1 MKIKIKVNKS
11 KSKNNLFTAWN
22 CHSKQ
27 KKAKL
32 ICSRPGTAIQNRKSK
47 INLFTAGNCHSNL
60 GRDWNAVTGIMAA
73 YFRNDG
79 WKEDIVLKEEMAK
92 YVKQGFQR
100 REMLDFLKRDFAQYA
115 WSLRT
120 VDRRLRHFD
129 IQYNDK
135 NVSVEEV
142 KDVVKKELDGPGKLL
157 GYRAM
162 HRKVR
167 QVHDLNVPRDL
178 VHAAM
183 YDLDPK
189 GLEARGPVGKKKTIP
204 KGSFTT
210 KGPNWVHSLD
220 GHDKLMGYQNST
232 FPLAVYG
239 CIDTASRKLLWLR
252 IWVTNS
258 DPKVIG
264 RWYLEY
270 LYEARIMPSMIRLDR
285 GTETGTMATIHA
297 FLRRN
302 HDDMDDPCES
312 IIYGPSTSNQVSTYL
327 FVYFFYVSVKKK
339 CECNWSCHI
348 RLLFLCFSLHYSA

>member
-1 MKIKIKVNKS
+1 MPFKTEKV
-11 KSKNNLFTAWN
+11 
-22 CHSKQ
+22 
-27 KKAKL
+27 KL

-100 REMLDFLKRDFAQYA
+100 REMLDFLKRDFAEYA

-189 GLEARGPVGKKKTIP
+189 SLEARGPVGKKKTIP

-327 FVYFFYVSVKKK
+327 FVYFF
-339 CECNWSCHI
+339 
-348 RLLFLCFSLHYSA
+348 

>member
-1 MKIKIKVNKS
+1 MEKR
-11 KSKNNLFTAWN
+11 F
-22 CHSKQ
+22 CQ
-27 KKAKL
+27 
-32 ICSRPGTAIQNRKSK
+32 ICMEP
-47 INLFTAGNCHSNL
+47 
-60 GRDWNAVTGIMAA
+60 
-73 YFRNDG
+73 
-79 WKEDIVLKEEMAK
+79 
-92 YVKQGFQR
+92 
-100 REMLDFLKRDFAQYA
+100 
-115 WSLRT
+115 SL
-120 VDRRLRHFD
+120 
-129 IQYNDK
+129 QYNDK

-142 KDVVKKELDGPGKLL
+142 KDVVKKELEGPGKLL

-167 QVHDLNVPRDL
+167 QIHDLNVPRDL

-183 YDLDPK
+183 HDLDPN
-189 GLEARGPVGKKKTIP
+189 GLEARGPVGKKKTNP

-252 IWVTNS
+252 ICQVTKS
-258 DPKVIG
+258 DSKVIG

-285 GTETGTMATIHA
+285 GTETGTMATMHV

-312 IIYGPSTSNQVSTYL
+312 IICGPDIKSSKHLLICLCT
-327 FVYFFYVSVKKK
+327 FFMYRLKRSVNATGVVTLSFLLHLGLKLCPISIPHFLGKGAK
-339 CECNWSCHI
+339 LSKNPRSLGT
-348 RLLFLCFSLHYSA
+348 RL

>member
-11 KSKNNLFTAWN
+11 KSKNNLFTAGN

-100 REMLDFLKRDFAQYA
+100 REMLDFLKRDFAEYA

-120 VDRRLRHFD
+120 VDGRLRHFD

-327 FVYFFYVSVKKK
+327 FVYFF
-339 CECNWSCHI
+339 
-348 RLLFLCFSLHYSA
+348 